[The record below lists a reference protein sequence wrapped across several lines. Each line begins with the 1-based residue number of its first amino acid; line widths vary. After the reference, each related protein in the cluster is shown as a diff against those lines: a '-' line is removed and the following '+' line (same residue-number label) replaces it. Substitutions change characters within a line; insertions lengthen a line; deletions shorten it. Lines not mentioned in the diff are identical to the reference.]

1 MAAEILVRAVD
12 GTRFEV
18 TVREGRS
25 ETRHVVNVEPDY
37 ARSLLHG
44 KKTVEELVRISF
56 EFLLENEP
64 KESILR
70 KFDLR
75 EIGRYFPGYEQE
87 IRGRLRG

>member
-1 MAAEILVRAVD
+1 MAAEILVQAVD

-18 TVREGRS
+18 TLREGRG
-25 ETRHVVNVEPDY
+25 ETRHIVNVEPDY

-44 KKTVEELVRISF
+44 KKTVAELVRISF